1 MSLTSSVEYFQ
12 NFDPKK
18 LIKASTKEVNLE
30 TCINVVGMAKDI
42 APYQSGQLKNSIGY
56 AVPGKKG
63 GQEGE
68 KELSFN
74 PKEGEAAV
82 GATAEHAIYQEF
94 GTRNTAPH
102 PFLRPAVDRFVNE
115 SSLGS
120 VMKKVVEET
129 ARGPLGRKG
138 RMMETFT

>member
-56 AVPGKKG
+56 AVPG
-63 GQEGE
+63 GQPPR
-68 KELSFN
+68 LLDRVM
-74 PKEGEAAV
+74 EAEDITV
-82 GATAEHAIYQEF
+82 
-94 GTRNTAPH
+94 
-102 PFLRPAVDRFVNE
+102 
-115 SSLGS
+115 
-120 VMKKVVEET
+120 
-129 ARGPLGRKG
+129 
-138 RMMETFT
+138 